1 MITGARFVVGIALL
15 AAACGNKI
23 ERSERVE
30 NVAEQCINR
39 ELVPLLGQLEAAV
52 PLLEAQ
58 KGWRQVDMGGEQR
71 ALREKV
77 VLARSYLVGLLI
89 GARKLAHAPACKAS
103 LDSLVAIATEL
114 ANQADTIEENYE
126 GGTGFVTEA
135 IGEMNATLRRY
146 AEWKAAFIATTYIA
160 QEPLSSPATLPPIRR
175 TQNRCGGSCLYTA
188 TSSSLRLNGS
198 SAGVIDD
205 GTVIDQLAPS
215 PTSIVYGGG
224 SMP

>member
-1 MITGARFVVGIALL
+1 
-15 AAACGNKI
+15 
-23 ERSERVE
+23 
-30 NVAEQCINR
+30 
-39 ELVPLLGQLEAAV
+39 
-52 PLLEAQ
+52 
-58 KGWRQVDMGGEQR
+58 MGGEQR

-77 VLARSYLVGLLI
+77 VLARSYLVGFLI

-146 AEWKAAFIATTYIA
+146 AEWKAAFIAATYIA
-160 QEPLSSPATLPPIRR
+160 QEPLSSPTTLPPIR
-175 TQNRCGGSCLYTA
+175 SCLYTA
-188 TSSSLRLNGS
+188 TSSSLQLNGS

-205 GTVIDQLAPS
+205 GTVIDRSGA
-215 PTSIVYGGG
+215 
-224 SMP
+224 